1 MTDGWLRLGVRL
13 PLDAPGITYPVVERL
28 TRTAERGLLDFVL
41 ADAGEGVVEG
51 VAADG
56 VGPPAADPVTV
67 LSALAAVT
75 ERIGLVAGVRRG
87 GGPGAARRVAALD
100 RLSGGRAGRLD
111 RTGEGESGVVGGGVV
126 EASGEFGPGRAGGL
140 GVPGESR
147 PGRAGASR
155 VPGAP
160 GAPGA
165 HGEVGWSGWPVVVV
179 GRGDPGWAS
188 ADLRMLGPVGV
199 DGPPEEVAGRILGA
213 PVRREGA
220 DGLLLAPR
228 GVPDGLDAFV
238 DRVIPLLRGHG
249 VLRME
254 YGGATRRSHLGRSAP
269 VRKG

>member
-1 MTDGWLRLGVRL
+1 MTTDGWLRLGVRL

-28 TRTAERGLLDFVL
+28 ARTAERGLLDFVL
-41 ADAGEGVVEG
+41 ADGAG
-51 VAADG
+51 
-56 VGPPAADPVTV
+56 PAADPVTV

-87 GGPGAARRVAALD
+87 GGPGPARRVAGLD
-100 RLSGGRAGRLD
+100 RLSGGRAGRLGG
-111 RTGEGESGVVGGGVV
+111 TGEPGAPGGSG
-126 EASGEFGPGRAGGL
+126 A
-140 GVPGESR
+140 
-147 PGRAGASR
+147 
-155 VPGAP
+155 PGAP
-160 GAPGA
+160 GAPGGSGA
-165 HGEVGWSGWPVVVV
+165 PGRSGASGASGEPGWPGWPVVAV

-199 DGPPEEVAGRILGA
+199 DGPPEEVADRILGA

-238 DRVIPLLRGHG
+238 DRVIPLLRGRG